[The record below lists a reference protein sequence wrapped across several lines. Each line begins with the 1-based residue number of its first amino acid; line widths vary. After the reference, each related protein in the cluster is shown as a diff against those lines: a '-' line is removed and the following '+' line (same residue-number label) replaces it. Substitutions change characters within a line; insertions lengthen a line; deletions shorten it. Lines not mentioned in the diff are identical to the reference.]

1 MQLRPTN
8 RPSVSRPKHFLLLLL
23 LWAGS
28 FSSQAEAIRPRLSP
42 AGFDSLRARLQQS
55 RPDTTRVLLLLQA
68 CYDLLLQYDD
78 AGGIDL
84 APAQAYSRQAATLS
98 RQLHFVDGQIGALYM
113 QGEVQSYG
121 EADTLGPGLVR
132 QGLALSQRLGQRRLE
147 AFGWLWLGEMYS
159 DSPLVELPYFQ
170 RARELFRQLGD
181 KTDEAFMLKCIA
193 DVHLQLGKPQQA
205 SAELRTV
212 LALYRAAGH
221 RQLHYTYDLLLA
233 THRQMGDYKEALRYG
248 LAAVESAQATRDT
261 AIIGALYARLA
272 MVHRELKQYPAALRY
287 YEKAAANFQQTGHLL
302 GAVSMAGA
310 ISRILLA
317 QHRAPEALALL
328 TRVARSNAAGPPS
341 VTERLADYLVEVH
354 SALGHY
360 DQAEPYAQQ
369 LRDYLQSGKAD
380 AGEKSSIYLTLSK
393 FYINTKRYAEARQA
407 IRQAQGVRQSGSV
420 LYLAQLQLLLFKAD
434 SAQGRFPAAIAHYQ
448 QYKLLTD
455 SVFNESKNKQ
465 LASLEIQYDTHK
477 KEQNIA
483 LLTKQTQMQQASI
496 REQHFQRNALMV
508 GTLLLV
514 GLLGLGYNRYRLKQR
529 SNRLLEAQQEEINHK
544 NQSLQHLLGEKEALL
559 TEKDW
564 MLKEIHHR
572 VKNNLQVISS
582 LLNTQ
587 SDYLRDPTALAALR
601 ESQNRV
607 HAMALI
613 HQKLYQS
620 TNLAGVNMADYIREI
635 ISHLQASF
643 DHQYAIQTQL
653 SVLPIELDAALA
665 TPLGLIINEA
675 LTNAFKYA
683 FPQQPGIISIV
694 LTESTAQHYQLT
706 ISDNGVGFPP
716 DFDTE
721 AGHTMGLTIM
731 HGLSS
736 QIDGTLRIFQDG
748 GVRVSL
754 KFEGP
759 GE

>member
-1 MQLRPTN
+1 VR
-8 RPSVSRPKHFLLLLL
+8 SY
-23 LWAGS
+23 
-28 FSSQAEAIRPRLSP
+28 E
-42 AGFDSLRARLQQS
+42 
-55 RPDTTRVLLLLQA
+55 
-68 CYDLLLQYDD
+68 
-78 AGGIDL
+78 
-84 APAQAYSRQAATLS
+84 
-98 RQLHFVDGQIGALYM
+98 
-113 QGEVQSYG
+113 EV
-121 EADTLGPGLVR
+121 DTLGPGFVR
-132 QGLALSQRLGQRRLE
+132 QGLALSQRWGRRRLE

-159 DSPLVELPYFQ
+159 TSPSVELPYFR

-181 KTDEAFMLKCIA
+181 KADEAFMLKCMA
-193 DVHLQLGKPQQA
+193 DVHLQLGQPQQA

-248 LAAVESAQATRDT
+248 LAAVESAQATQDT

-287 YEKAAANFQQTGHLL
+287 YEKAAANFQQTGHLP

-310 ISRILLA
+310 MSRILLA

-328 TRVARSNAAGPPS
+328 TRVARPYATGPPNI
-341 VTERLADYLVEVH
+341 TERLADYLLEVH

-393 FYINTKRYAEARQA
+393 FYINTKHYAEARQA
-407 IRQAQGVRQSGSV
+407 IAQAQGVRQSGSV

-496 REQHFQRNALMV
+496 RQQNFQRNALMV
-508 GTLLLV
+508 GALLLIGV
-514 GLLGLGYNRYRLKQR
+514 IGLGYNRYRIKQR
-529 SNRLLEAQQEEINHK
+529 SNQLLEAQQGEINQK
-544 NQSLQHLLGEKEALL
+544 NQSLQHLLGEKEVLL

-572 VKNNLQVISS
+572 VKNNLQIISS

-635 ISHLQASF
+635 TSHLQASF
-643 DHQYAIQTQL
+643 DNQQAIRTQL

-665 TPLGLIINEA
+665 TPIGLIINEA

-683 FPQQPGIISIV
+683 FPQQPGSISIV
-694 LTESTAQHYQLT
+694 LIEPTAQHFQLT
-706 ISDNGVGFPP
+706 ISDNGIGFPP

-721 AGHTMGLTIM
+721 AGQTMGLTIM

-754 KFEGP
+754 EFEGP
-759 GE
+759 EK